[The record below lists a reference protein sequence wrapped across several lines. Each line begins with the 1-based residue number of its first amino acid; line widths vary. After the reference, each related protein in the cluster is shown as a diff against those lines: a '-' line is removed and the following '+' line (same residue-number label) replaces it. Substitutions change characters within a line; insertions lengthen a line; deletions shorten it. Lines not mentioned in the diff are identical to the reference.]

1 MWLVSFQIMA
11 NVMLKIL
18 FSRILLIHTQ
28 IRIKSLKV
36 TQVWRRMLRMKQ
48 KEVVGLDREYI
59 FNLRLH
65 FCFCTTLKCV

>member
-1 MWLVSFQIMA
+1 MA

-59 FNLRLH
+59 F
-65 FCFCTTLKCV
+65 